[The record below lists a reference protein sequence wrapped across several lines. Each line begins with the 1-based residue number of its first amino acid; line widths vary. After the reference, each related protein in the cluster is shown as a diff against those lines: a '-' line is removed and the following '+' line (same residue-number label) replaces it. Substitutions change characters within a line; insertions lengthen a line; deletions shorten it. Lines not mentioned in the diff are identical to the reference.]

1 MKFAMR
7 LTFSVCLLLV
17 AVATGAVS
25 AAAKSAVVLPF
36 TVNAPQ
42 SYAYLSKAVQATIQ
56 GRLDRPGMLEARA
69 GQGKA
74 STQAEAQQ
82 ALRSAGTDNA
92 IWGSVSVMGKDCTV
106 TVNSVDKAGKTWSK
120 TAQSPVSELTT
131 NVQNLTSA
139 LSKEVFGISG
149 AVRTPGSTAS
159 GSPRGATAN
168 GDIVT
173 NETGQQQ
180 VYLNPQFRYQ
190 GAGAE
195 DGSRLRTQRLSYNM
209 VDMAV
214 GDFNGDGKNE
224 VAILSDHDLRI
235 YAWPTNGQLKLL
247 GETVVSRSNNNFS
260 MRAIDLNR
268 DRTMSL
274 VVATTEESS
283 NRPYSFIYSFKGNK
297 FSTVAERVPYF
308 MSVMRVPPTYTP
320 TLVGQAW
327 DSLKLFAPGV
337 RIMTKQDGKY
347 TMGTRLDLPTGATV
361 FNCVWLPAGKNGKGE
376 QLVMLTEDERI
387 KLFQG
392 HGNTLV
398 HTTMERYSGSA
409 TGMDHYKGM
418 PGLGVDKNYQLPGKY
433 FAPMRL
439 ITADIGNTG
448 DYTLLVNKPIS
459 TAAQFFDRYR
469 FFPQGEIHA
478 LYWDGVGLGLK
489 WKTRRI
495 RGSVAEVDLG
505 DVNNDGILDLVVG
518 INTSPD
524 LGIGSRQCMVTA
536 YPLDVSAT
544 NPNVP
549 ADLSDFE
556 VTPN

>member
-36 TVNAPQ
+36 AVNAPQ

-56 GRLDRPGMLEARA
+56 GRLDRPGMLEARV

-82 ALRSAGTDNA
+82 ALRSAGADNA
-92 IWGSVSVMGKDCTV
+92 IWGSVNVMGNDCTV

-131 NVQNLTSA
+131 NVQNLTA
-139 LSKEVFGISG
+139 AMSKEVFGISG

-159 GSPRGATAN
+159 GAPRGATAN

-195 DGSRLRTQRLSYNM
+195 DGSRLRTQRLPYNM

-247 GETVVSRSNNNFS
+247 GETVVSRTNNNFS

-268 DRTMSL
+268 DRSMAL
-274 VVATTEESS
+274 VVATTEETS

-297 FSTVAERVPYF
+297 FSTVAERIPYF
-308 MSVMRVPPTYTP
+308 VSVMRVPPTYAP

-337 RIMTKQDGKY
+337 RIMTKQDGKF

-439 ITADIGNTG
+439 IAADIGNTG

-518 INTSPD
+518 LNTSPD
-524 LGIGSRQCMVTA
+524 LGIGSRQCMITA

-556 VTPN
+556 VSPN